1 MSRPCRARR
10 ARMWP
15 KVAVLTS
22 LMLVAGYDPAGAA
35 YPSAQDLVD
44 AAAPGD
50 TVRLSPG
57 RYAGPVV
64 IDKAISLVGDG
75 DAVIDSQGSGS
86 VIRVLTD
93 GATVR
98 GLVLTGSG
106 ENHDDLDAC
115 VQVRGDAN
123 EIRDNVLEDCL
134 FGVDLQQSNRNIVRN
149 NRISSKDLD
158 LGLRGDAIRL
168 WYSRDNEITD
178 NTIADVRDMVV
189 WYSANNLIAR
199 NSVARSRYALHFMYS
214 EANRVESNRYIDN
227 MVGVFLMYSDGVE
240 IRGNQIRNGI
250 GATAMGIG
258 FKESSD
264 VLVERNTIINCAK
277 GIYLDIS
284 PYEPDTTNRFI
295 ENRIGYNGV
304 GVVFHS
310 DWHGNVFRGNDFR
323 GNFTQVT
330 VRGGGSATNQ
340 SWSDNY
346 WDDYEG
352 FDRNADGVGDTP
364 FELYAYADRL
374 WVDLPPV
381 AFFRGSLLFE
391 AIDFLER
398 LAPFTSPTLIL
409 RDELPRFTTA
419 GEVLN

>member
-1 MSRPCRARR
+1 VSRHSRTRR
-10 ARMWP
+10 ARMWHT
-15 KVAVLTS
+15 VAVLAP
-22 LMLVAGYDPAGAA
+22 LVLLAAPGPAGAA
-35 YPSAQDLVD
+35 YPRAQDWVD

-50 TVRLSPG
+50 TVRLPPG

-75 DAVIDSQGSGS
+75 DTIIDSQGSGS
-86 VIRVLTD
+86 VIRMLTD
-93 GATVR
+93 GASVS
-98 GLVLTGSG
+98 GFVLTGSG
-106 ENHDDLDAC
+106 ENHDHLDAC

-123 EIRDNVLEDCL
+123 KILDNILEDCL

-178 NTIADVRDMVV
+178 NTITDVRDMVV

-199 NSVARSRYALHFMYS
+199 NSVTGSRYALHFMYS
-214 EANRVESNRYIDN
+214 KENRVEENRYTDN

-240 IRGNQIRNGI
+240 IIGNQIRECV

-258 FKESSD
+258 FKESSN

-323 GNFTQVT
+323 GNFSQVT
-330 VRGGGSATNQ
+330 VRGGGSATRQ

-346 WDDYEG
+346 WDDYAG
-352 FDRNADGVGDTP
+352 FDRDADGVGDTP

-409 RDELPRFTTA
+409 RDEAPRFEGA
-419 GEVLN
+419 DEVSN